1 MRSSLFVGFIVS
13 LFIISLAARIST
25 RKIFLAST
33 FVGVVGAIVLVL
45 SQSIYQATVGLFL
58 IGFTGNGL
66 TQLSYAVTSQ
76 ITDKKLGTRFMST
89 FYTGLALGGVAI
101 SQAFEEIRDWRP
113 VSIYMLLIPNV
124 VLLVAIFF
132 LL

>member
-1 MRSSLFVGFIVS
+1 
-13 LFIISLAARIST
+13 
-25 RKIFLAST
+25 
-33 FVGVVGAIVLVL
+33 
-45 SQSIYQATVGLFL
+45 
-58 IGFTGNGL
+58 
-66 TQLSYAVTSQ
+66 
-76 ITDKKLGTRFMST
+76 MST